1 MKIRHD
7 PPFLSSLLFTIVFV
21 WIARWVW
28 PDVLLRWGWKTGHYV
43 NADLHEVFWLQSE
56 MAILSLAIILIGLIV
71 VWTGYLKK
79 VRWTWFIMFAIVFGC
94 APILIFRDLA
104 LMPRNFF
111 MPASDWLRLLAD
123 AAQGEPLARLMVE
136 SILLFLF
143 MVIAVFLPVKSFF
156 FSPRAPITRPQ
167 P

>member
-21 WIARWVW
+21 WIVQQGWR
-28 PDVLLRWGWKTGHYV
+28 DVLPATGHYD
-43 NADLHEVFWLQSE
+43 NADLREVHWLNRE

-79 VRWTWFIMFAIVFGC
+79 LRWTWFIMFAIVFGC

-104 LMPRNFF
+104 LHPQGFF
-111 MPASDWLRLLAD
+111 MPASEWLRLLAD
-123 AAQGEPLARLMVE
+123 AARGEPIIARLMVE
-136 SILLFLF
+136 QILLFLS
-143 MVIAVFLPVKSFF
+143 MVVAVFLPVKSFF
-156 FSPRAPITRPQ
+156 FSPRSATITRPQ